1 MRLHELADLAAQARV
16 ATVVTNDVL
25 FHVPERRILTA
36 GGEVVQDYRHSG
48 LSLREHPVA
57 FLRADLAA
65 RRIVSCAEAF
75 QSRDDRWIETAGI
88 VLVRQMPGSAKGVL
102 FVTLEDET
110 GVANLIIW
118 PKLYER
124 QRRVVLAA
132 RMLGVKGR
140 VQREGAVVHLIA
152 NRLTDLSAELAG
164 VGEREAAFPLPHGRG
179 DASTMAAQGAIR
191 ATCRSRRASMI
202 RTMDAEG
209 SDCPRDVHRAR

>member
-1 MRLHELADLAAQARV
+1 MEADHPGNGVLIARLS
-16 ATVVTNDVL
+16 T
-25 FHVPERRILTA
+25 
-36 GGEVVQDYRHSG
+36 
-48 LSLREHPVA
+48 
-57 FLRADLAA
+57 
-65 RRIVSCAEAF
+65 
-75 QSRDDRWIETAGI
+75 IETAGI

-152 NRLTDLSAELAG
+152 NRLTDLSHELAG
-164 VGEREAAFPLPHGRG
+164 VGERDAAFPLPHGRG
-179 DASTMAAQGAIR
+179 DEFHHGGPGRDQR
-191 ATCRSRRASMI
+191 
-202 RTMDAEG
+202 DQPK
-209 SDCPRDVHRAR
+209 PRDVHDPHKHIDQLRIRPRDFR